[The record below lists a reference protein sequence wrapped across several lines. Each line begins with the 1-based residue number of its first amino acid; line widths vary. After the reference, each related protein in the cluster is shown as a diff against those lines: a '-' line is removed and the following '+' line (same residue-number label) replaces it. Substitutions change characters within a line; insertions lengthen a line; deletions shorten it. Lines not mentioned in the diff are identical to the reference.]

1 MAMKAI
7 PLRTYWDADD
17 AHLVISFLDEL
28 RDLLWE
34 SYGDE
39 IVALHQK
46 LAEEAAQ
53 NDCQTDLFDDKV
65 EF

>member
-1 MAMKAI
+1 MTMNTI
-7 PLRTYWDADD
+7 RLRTYWNADD

-39 IVALHQK
+39 IIAMHQS
-46 LAEEAAQ
+46 LAEDAAR
-53 NDCQTDLFDDKV
+53 NNGQTDLFDDKI

>member
-1 MAMKAI
+1 MTMNTI
-7 PLRTYWDADD
+7 RLRTYWDADD

-39 IVALHQK
+39 IKAMHQN
-46 LAEEAAQ
+46 LADAAQ
-53 NDCQTDLFDDKV
+53 NDRQTDLFDDKI

>member
-1 MAMKAI
+1 MTMNTI
-7 PLRTYWDADD
+7 RLRTYWNADD

-39 IVALHQK
+39 IVAMHQN
-46 LAEEAAQ
+46 LAEDAAQ
-53 NDCQTDLFDDKV
+53 NDRQTDLFNDKI

>member
-1 MAMKAI
+1 MTMKTLR
-7 PLRTYWDADD
+7 LRTYWDADD

-28 RDLLWE
+28 RDLLWD

-39 IVALHQK
+39 IIATHQN
-46 LAEEAAQ
+46 LADAAAQ
-53 NDCQTDLFDDKV
+53 NDRQTDLFDDKI